1 MWGDGTI
8 QCHVV
13 LLVSMPGRPVSL
25 DNGRAIVW
33 IMVGQ
38 GHTVLAVGAGGG
50 SSDIFFLPPVIF
62 LFLLPLSG
70 LDGWMT

>member
-8 QCHVV
+8 QCQVV
-13 LLVSMPGRPVSL
+13 LL
-25 DNGRAIVW
+25 VW

-38 GHTVLAVGAGGG
+38 GHTVLAVDADGG
-50 SSDIFFLPPVIF
+50 SSDIFFLSPIIF

-70 LDGWMT
+70 VDGWMT